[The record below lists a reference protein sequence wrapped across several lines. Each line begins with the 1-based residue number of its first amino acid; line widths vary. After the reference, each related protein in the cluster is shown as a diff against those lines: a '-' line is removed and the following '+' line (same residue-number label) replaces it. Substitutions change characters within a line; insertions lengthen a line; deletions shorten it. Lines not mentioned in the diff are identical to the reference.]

1 MTLQEIKNKVNN
13 NIGNEVTIRYN
24 IGRNRIEKYNVKI
37 KEAYKN
43 IFIVET
49 SNKNNIEIKSFK
61 YRNKIIY
68 IYRCNDKNN
77 KNRLLTIDFYFKI
90 LYT

>member
-43 IFIVET
+43 VFIVET
-49 SNKNNIEIKSFK
+49 NNKNNIEIKSFTYTDVMTK
-61 YRNKIIY
+61 TIKIDY
-68 IYRCNDKNN
+68 
-77 KNRLLTIDFYFKI
+77 
-90 LYT
+90 

>member
-49 SNKNNIEIKSFK
+49 SNKNNIEIKSFTYTDEMTK
-61 YRNKIIY
+61 TIKIDY
-68 IYRCNDKNN
+68 
-77 KNRLLTIDFYFKI
+77 
-90 LYT
+90 

>member
-1 MTLQEIKNKVNN
+1 MTLKEIKNKVNN

-49 SNKNNIEIKSFK
+49 SNKNNIEIKSFTYTDVMTK
-61 YRNKIIY
+61 TIKIDY
-68 IYRCNDKNN
+68 
-77 KNRLLTIDFYFKI
+77 
-90 LYT
+90 

>member
-49 SNKNNIEIKSFK
+49 SNKNNIEIKSFTYTDVMTK
-61 YRNKIIY
+61 TIKIDY
-68 IYRCNDKNN
+68 
-77 KNRLLTIDFYFKI
+77 
-90 LYT
+90 

>member
-1 MTLQEIKNKVNN
+1 MTLQEIKTKVNE
-13 NIGNEVTIRYN
+13 NIGNNVTIRYN

-49 SNKNNIEIKSFK
+49 NNKNNIEIKSFTYTDVMTK
-61 YRNKIIY
+61 TIKIDY
-68 IYRCNDKNN
+68 
-77 KNRLLTIDFYFKI
+77 
-90 LYT
+90 

>member
-1 MTLQEIKNKVNN
+1 MTLQEIKTKVND
-13 NIGNEVTIRYN
+13 NIGNNVTIKYN

-49 SNKNNIEIKSFK
+49 KNKNSTEIKSFTYTDIMTK
-61 YRNKIIY
+61 TIKIDY
-68 IYRCNDKNN
+68 
-77 KNRLLTIDFYFKI
+77 
-90 LYT
+90 

>member
-37 KEAYKN
+37 KKAYKN

-49 SNKNNIEIKSFK
+49 NNKNNIEIKSFTYTDVMTK
-61 YRNKIIY
+61 TIKIDY
-68 IYRCNDKNN
+68 
-77 KNRLLTIDFYFKI
+77 
-90 LYT
+90 